1 MNLRDLE
8 YFMAVVETGH
18 FGRAAEMCHV
28 SQPTLSTQIRKL
40 EDELGTPL
48 LERTSR
54 RVVLTG
60 VGREV
65 AKQAKLVL
73 AQVAQLKAT
82 ATAVQGLLSGPLR
95 LGAFPTLGPY
105 ILPDLMPLL
114 REHAPDLKPY
124 LIEEKTAELLTRL
137 RDGRLDAALL
147 ALPLDADD
155 LKIAPLFREPF
166 VAALPLN
173 HPLARK
179 RQLDVHS
186 LADQELLLLED
197 GHCFREQALEIC
209 RRVGAGEE
217 EFNATSLETLRH
229 MVAAGMG
236 ITLLPALATRENS
249 AQLALVPFKSPAPE
263 RTIALVWRR
272 GSAGTPTLEA
282 LARLIRSHLRIA
294 ELVMFD
300 KS

>member
-8 YFMAVVETGH
+8 YFIAVVETGH

-54 RVVLTG
+54 RVVLTS

-65 AKQAKLVL
+65 AKQARQVL
-73 AQVAQLKAT
+73 AQVGQLKA
-82 ATAVQGLLSGPLR
+82 AASAVQGLLTGPLR

-105 ILPDLMPLL
+105 LLPELIPLL

-124 LIEEKTAELLTRL
+124 LIEEKTTELLTRL

-147 ALPLDADD
+147 ALPIEGDD
-155 LKIAPLFREPF
+155 LKIMPLFREPF
-166 VAALPLN
+166 VAALP
-173 HPLARK
+173 HDHALARK
-179 RQLDVHS
+179 RQLDIS
-186 LADQELLLLED
+186 ALADQNLLLLED

-209 RRVGAGEE
+209 HRAGAGEE
-217 EFNATSLETLRH
+217 EFKATSLETLRH
-229 MVAAGMG
+229 MVSAGMG
-236 ITLLPALATRENS
+236 ITLMPALAARDNT
-249 AQLALVPFKSPAPE
+249 APLALRPFKAPAPE
-263 RTIALVWRR
+263 RTIGLVWRR

-282 LARLIRSHLRIA
+282 LAQLIRRHLRLN
-294 ELVMFD
+294 ELVMI
-300 KS
+300 

>member
-8 YFMAVVETGH
+8 YFMAVAETGH

-28 SQPTLSTQIRKL
+28 SQPTLSTQIKKL

-54 RVVLTG
+54 RVVLTA

-65 AKQAKLVL
+65 AKQAKQVL
-73 AQVAQLKAT
+73 SQVDQLRAV
-82 ATAVQGLLSGPLR
+82 ANAVQGLLQGPLR

-105 ILPDLMPLL
+105 ILPELMPLL

-147 ALPLDADD
+147 ALPLEGDD
-155 LKIAPLFREPF
+155 LRVAPLFKEPF
-166 VAALPLN
+166 VAALPTN
-173 HPLARK
+173 HALARK
-179 RQLDVHS
+179 RQIDIQALSAHN
-186 LADQELLLLED
+186 LLLLED
-197 GHCFREQALEIC
+197 GHCFREQALEVC
-209 RRVGAGEE
+209 HRAGASEE
-217 EFNATSLETLRH
+217 EFKATSLETLRY

-236 ITLLPALATRENS
+236 MTLLPALAARNNT

-263 RTIALVWRR
+263 RSIALVWRR
-272 GSAGTPTLEA
+272 GSAGTPSLEA
-282 LARLIRSHLRIA
+282 LAQLIRHHLRLP
-294 ELVMFD
+294 ELAMFD
-300 KS
+300 KG